1 MKMLIPWKLFPKWK
15 SRMRMEAKTD
25 LKEMVT
31 KALQTVVVVASETEH
46 RVDNFEAPD
55 LTMEAAASGK
65 KKSLLS
71 H

>member
-1 MKMLIPWKLFPKWK
+1 
-15 SRMRMEAKTD
+15 MEAKTD

-31 KALQTVVVVASETEH
+31 KALLQTVVVVAWETAH

-65 KKSLLS
+65 KKSSLS

>member
-1 MKMLIPWKLFPKWK
+1 
-15 SRMRMEAKTD
+15 MEAKTD